1 MTISQDLSK
10 PNNRLSSAPRKRLVL
25 FVKAF
30 PLHAEAIIIQKF
42 LGLLE
47 QGWDVHIVCSRST
60 KEWQLFPQLAA
71 RNELHHRVH
80 VAWLARP
87 PLLEALLYPLSFLR
101 CLLLA
106 PKSSLQYLGRGWRHF
121 GPYILHLFYMDAE
134 LIILHP
140 DLVQY
145 EYGYLA
151 FGRMHVKEFLDCRIT
166 VSFQGSDLNS
176 TGLDKPDYYHQVWEQ
191 ADAIQLVGE
200 DLWNRAQQ
208 RGCPSEKPHAVISP
222 GIDTSF
228 FTPGTRKKSETVGI
242 PTRPYRILGVGRL
255 VWKKG
260 YEYALQAVKELVDR
274 GISCEYRIV
283 GIGPYADAIA
293 FTTNDLGLENVV
305 SLLGQK
311 SRSEV
316 KEQLEWADVFFHA
329 SVSEGFCIAVMEA
342 QAMALP
348 VVCTDAGDVGIENE
362 ETGFAVSRRD
372 WHAMAEKLAVLAVNP
387 ELRTQMGE
395 AGRQRALEK
404 FQLAGQITGFE
415 RFYLKVLS
423 NS

>member
-1 MTISQDLSK
+1 MKNSNDLSE
-10 PNNRLSSAPRKRLVL
+10 PNNSLSSVPMKRLVL

-30 PLHAEAIIIQKF
+30 PLRAEAIIVQKF
-42 LGLLE
+42 IGLLE
-47 QGWDVHIVCSRST
+47 QGWDVHIACSRIT

-80 VAWLARP
+80 SAWPTRP
-87 PLLEALLYPLSFLR
+87 TLLEALLYPFAFMR
-101 CLLLA
+101 CILLA
-106 PKSSLQYLGRGWRHF
+106 PKSSLRYLRRGWKHF
-121 GPYILHLFYMDAE
+121 GPYILRLFYIDAE

-140 DLVQY
+140 DLIQF

-151 FGRMHVKEFLDCRIT
+151 FGRMHIKDFLDCQIT

-176 TGLDKPDYYHQVWEQ
+176 TGLDNPDYYRQVWEQ
-191 ADAIQLVGE
+191 ADALQFVGE
-200 DLWNRAQQ
+200 DLWKRAQQ
-208 RGCPSEKPHAVISP
+208 RGCPSEKPHAVIPP

-228 FTPGTRKKSETVGI
+228 FTPETIKQPVTVGI
-242 PTRPYRILGVGRL
+242 QSRPYRILGVGRL

-260 YEYALQAVKELVDR
+260 YEYALQAVKWLVEQD
-274 GISCEYRIV
+274 ISCEYRIV

-293 FTTNDLGLENVV
+293 FTCNDLGLEKVV
-305 SLLGQK
+305 TLLGSR

-329 SVSEGFCIAVMEA
+329 AVSEGFCIAVMEA

-348 VVCTDAGDVGIENE
+348 VVCTDAGDVGIANE

-372 WHAMAEKLAVLAVNP
+372 WRTMAEKLALLATDP
-387 ELRTQMGE
+387 ELRCRMGD

-404 FQLAGQITGFE
+404 FQLSAQIAGFE
-415 RFYLKVLS
+415 RFYRKVLLKS
-423 NS
+423 